1 MNKTSVENITY
12 SDRVVRIV
20 AGLGLIFSVS
30 LQSGPLGMTA
40 ILPLIAIYP
49 IMTGVVGWDPVVK
62 YFAIRKRRSAKPING
77 SVNNAV

>member
-1 MNKTSVENITY
+1 MNNANVENITY

-30 LQSGPLGMTA
+30 LHSGPLGIAA

-49 IMTGVVGWDPVVK
+49 IMTGVIGWDPVVK
-62 YFAIRKRRSAKPING
+62 YFAIRKQRSAKPING
-77 SVNNAV
+77 GVSNAV